1 MFAFLNISL
10 WVAIPVA
17 VVERPGPV
25 ASLQRSFA
33 LTAGNRWKILGIF
46 LLVAAII
53 VGIVIVMV
61 IFAFISQT
69 IAMILS
75 LLLYAGLFIFGA
87 VLSAVGYY
95 RLRVAKEGADIGDI
109 AKVFD

>member
-1 MFAFLNISL
+1 
-10 WVAIPVA
+10 
-17 VVERPGPV
+17 
-25 ASLQRSFA
+25 
-33 LTAGNRWKILGIF
+33 
-46 LLVAAII
+46 
-53 VGIVIVMV
+53 MV

-95 RLRVAKEGADIGDI
+95 KLRVAKEGADIGDI